1 MAGQPLRL
9 TLGLAWYLT
18 KNKLRRRQRFPLTI
32 ADPGLAGQGPSTASQ
47 AAWALSGLLAPSGG
61 EW

>member
-9 TLGLAWYLT
+9 TLGLAWYLI

-32 ADPGLAGQGPSTASQ
+32 ADPGPGEPGAQHRLADRLGSLRPTGT
-47 AAWALSGLLAPSGG
+47 
-61 EW
+61 

>member
-9 TLGLAWYLT
+9 TLGLAWYLI

-32 ADPGLAGQGPSTASQ
+32 ADARLAGQGPSAASQ
-47 AAWALSGLLAPSGG
+47 IAWALLGLLAPSGG